1 MFSTQ
6 LKILT
11 YPAILSHRHSTT
23 VSLENYPLY
32 SVDFVVL
39 SFRSDRVL
47 ERIFLYECDLVY
59 LHILWEMMVILSST
73 QVIIMPV
80 LSCNSSRSTEKFAL
94 SRLPKKEIVS
104 QPFVSYFVFEP

>member
-47 ERIFLYECDLVY
+47 EMIFLYGCDLVY
-59 LHILWEMMVILSST
+59 IFT
-73 QVIIMPV
+73 Y
-80 LSCNSSRSTEKFAL
+80 
-94 SRLPKKEIVS
+94 IVGDDGD
-104 QPFVSYFVFEP
+104 FEFYTSYHNASAFL